1 MKKTFDAVE
10 FQRER
15 RAELSR
21 KLAKMTP
28 EEAIEYFRKSVKPMK
43 KKDTKSSRHRT

>member
-10 FQRER
+10 FQRKR

-21 KLAKMTP
+21 KFEKMTP
-28 EEAIEYFRKSVKPMK
+28 KEVIEYLK
-43 KKDTKSSRHRT
+43 KHPVRPRRVPKGARHSG

>member
-10 FQRER
+10 FQRKR

-21 KLAKMTP
+21 KFEKMTP
-28 EEAIEYFRKSVKPMK
+28 KEIMEYLKRHSIPSRKIEKGA
-43 KKDTKSSRHRT
+43 RHSA

>member
-10 FQRER
+10 FQRKR

-21 KLAKMTP
+21 KFEKMTP
-28 EEAIEYFRKSVKPMK
+28 KEVIEYLKKHSVQ
-43 KKDTKSSRHRT
+43 SRRLPKGTRHSA